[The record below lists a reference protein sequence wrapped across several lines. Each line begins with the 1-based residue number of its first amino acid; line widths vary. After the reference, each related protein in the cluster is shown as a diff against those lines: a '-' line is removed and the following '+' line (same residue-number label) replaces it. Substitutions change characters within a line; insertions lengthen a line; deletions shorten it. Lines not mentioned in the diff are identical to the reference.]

1 MEGNMNLAA
10 GLVENARKNP
20 EKTAIFFA
28 GDRITYRELDNAS
41 NALAHKLVSMGVK
54 PGTHVG
60 LLLFN
65 TPNNPIAYHAII
77 KAGGTVVP
85 MNFLFKPYELSY
97 LFDHSD
103 ISVLI
108 YEPQLEELV
117 KSTLEISQN
126 RPALL
131 RSDRFPEIFASE
143 SKELY
148 LVDRE
153 PDDVAA
159 ILYTSGTTGRPKG
172 AMLTHRNLTSNV
184 ESVIDGIK
192 ATPDD
197 VFVLVFPLFHSFGIT
212 VGMLSPL
219 TLGATIALLPRF
231 MPDTL
236 LQTFEIAGGT
246 IFMGVP
252 SMFAVLSDVPDPH
265 KWDLSSW
272 RFSISGGA
280 PMPLAVMEAF
290 ENKYHVLI
298 YEGDGPTECSPV
310 TAVNPVGGKRKPGS
324 IGLPVKDVEMQIAD
338 DEGNFLPPETLGEI
352 VVKGPNVMKGYY
364 KDSEATKAVFFGE
377 YFRTGDIGKVDE
389 DGYFYI
395 LDRKKDMII
404 FDGLNIY
411 PREIEELLFA
421 HPAIKETAIIG
432 VPHRLHGEIPRAY
445 IVLNEGHHLTKKE
458 VLEYLRTKIAR
469 FKLPREV
476 VFVKELPR
484 TATGKIAKRALR
496 QKVLQEKGE
505 K

>member
-1 MEGNMNLAA
+1 MNLAS
-10 GLVENARKNP
+10 GFVEKSKEHP
-20 EKTAIFFA
+20 SKKAIFFS
-28 GDRITYRELDNAS
+28 GDYLTYGEIDRSS
-41 NALAHKLVSMGVK
+41 NALARRLRMMGVK
-54 PGTHVG
+54 PGVHVG
-60 LLLFN
+60 YLLFN
-65 TPNNPIAYHAII
+65 TPNAVISYYAVI

-103 ISVLI
+103 IEVLI

-117 KSTLEISQN
+117 KATLEISSN
-126 RPALL
+126 RPELL
-131 RSDRFPEIFASE
+131 RTDEFQSIFASE
-143 SKELY
+143 SGELY

-153 PDDVAA
+153 PDDTAA

-172 AMLTHRNLTSNV
+172 AMLTHKNLTSNV
-184 ESVIDGIK
+184 DSVIDGIK

-197 VFVLVFPLFHSFGIT
+197 VFTLVLPLFHSFGIT
-212 VGMLSPL
+212 VGMLTPL
-219 TLGATIALLPRF
+219 TLGASIALLPKF

-236 LQTFEIAGGT
+236 LKTIELAGGT

-252 SMFAVLSDVPDPH
+252 SMFAVLADVPSPE
-265 KWDLSSW
+265 KWELSSW

-280 PMPLAVMEAF
+280 PMPIAVMEAF
-290 ENKYHVLI
+290 ESKYHVLI

-310 TAVNPVGGKRKPGS
+310 TAVNPVGGRRKPGS
-324 IGLPVKDVEMQIAD
+324 IGLPIKDVEMQIAD
-338 DEGNFLPPETLGEI
+338 DDGNFLPPETIGEI

-364 KDSEATKAVFFGE
+364 KDPEATKMAFFGD

-411 PREIEELLFA
+411 PREIEELLYS
-421 HPAIKETAIIG
+421 HPAIKEVAIIG

-445 IVLNEGHHLTKKE
+445 IVLKEGANLTKRD
-458 VLEYLRTKIAR
+458 VLDFLRPKIAR
-469 FKLPREV
+469 FKLPKDV
-476 VFVKELPR
+476 VFVKELPK
-484 TATGKIAKRALR
+484 TATGKIAKHILKQQVIGDNPNR
-496 QKVLQEKGE
+496 
-505 K
+505 

>member
-1 MEGNMNLAA
+1 MNLAH
-10 GLVENARKNP
+10 GLIESARKYP
-20 EKTAIFFA
+20 EKTAVFFA
-28 GDRITYRELDNAS
+28 GDRIPFKTIDEAS
-41 NALAHKLVSMGVK
+41 NALARKLKSMGIV
-54 PGTHVG
+54 PGKHVG

-65 TPNNPIAYHAII
+65 TPNIVISYHAVV

-117 KSTLEISQN
+117 AETLKQTTN
-126 RPALL
+126 QPALL
-131 RSDRFPEIFASE
+131 RSDELKSIFASE
-143 SKELY
+143 SSETY
-148 LVDRE
+148 VVEME

-172 AMLTHRNLTSNV
+172 AMLTHKNLTSNV
-184 ESVIDGIK
+184 DSVIDGIK
-192 ATPDD
+192 ATPED
-197 VFVLVFPLFHSFGIT
+197 VFVLVLPLFHSFGIT

-231 MPDTL
+231 MPDSL
-236 LQTFEIAGGT
+236 LSTFEAARGT

-252 SMFAVLSDVPDPH
+252 SMFAVLADVPDPH

-280 PMPLAVMEAF
+280 PMPLSVMEDF

-324 IGLPVKDVEMQIAD
+324 IGLPVKNVEMQIAD

-364 KDSEATKAVFFGE
+364 KDPEATRAAFFGE
-377 YFRTGDIGKVDE
+377 YFRTGDIGKVDDE
-389 DGYFYI
+389 GYFYI

-421 HPAIKETAIIG
+421 HPAIKEAAIIG

-445 IVLNEGHHLTKKE
+445 IVLNEGAHLTKKQ
-458 VLEYLRTKIAR
+458 VIEYLRPRIAR

-476 VFVKELPR
+476 VFVKELPK
-484 TATGKIAKRALR
+484 TATGKIAKHLLR
-496 QKVLQEKGE
+496 QKVLKNGE
-505 K
+505 EER